1 MSGESL
7 YLDPQIRD
15 WVLFPITLV
24 MILVGILRN
33 NVTQL
38 LVSSPKKLNRSATR
52 EQRALLRAQIL
63 RANAKLSPLPP
74 SYYTSH
80 TDELIAAFTAGE
92 YLKEDPSRPNEVD
105 EHGNRVAPAP
115 GNMLTDPSMMEGMMG
130 GMKNQAVMMIPQMV
144 IMGWINF
151 FFQGFVLIKL
161 PFPLTLGFK
170 SMMQRGIETPD
181 MDVRWVSSL
190 SWYFLNW
197 FGLNGLY
204 RLLLGNDNGNT
215 LPLFLLLYSNEHL
228 AAATDRKDLAT
239 SPFAGAAAPA
249 MNQPQDYNKL
259 FASESENLQLAQG
272 LYSWMG
278 DDVDSRVLRR
288 YGKLPVA

>member
-1 MSGESL
+1 MAGESL

-33 NVTQL
+33 NVVQL
-38 LVSSPKKLNRSATR
+38 LASSPKKQSRKATR
-52 EQRALLRAQIL
+52 EQRALLRSQIL
-63 RANAKLSPLPP
+63 RNTAKASPLPP
-74 SYYTSH
+74 SFFEAH
-80 TDELIAAFTAGE
+80 TNELVTAFQEGK
-92 YLKEDPSRPNEVD
+92 YLSKPIEVD
-105 EHGNRVAPAP
+105 ENGNKIAPNP
-115 GNMLTDPSMMEGMMG
+115 TSMLTDPAAMEGMMG
-130 GMKNQAVMMIPQMV
+130 NMKNQMVMMVPQMI

-170 SMMQRGIETPD
+170 SMLQRGIDTPD

-204 RLLLGNDNGNT
+204 RVLLGSDN
-215 LPLFLLLYSNEHL
+215 
-228 AAATDRKDLAT
+228 AATDKRDLAS
-239 SPFAGAAAPA
+239 SPFATTGAAPA
-249 MNQPQDYNKL
+249 AGPNQDFNKI
-259 FASESENLQLAQG
+259 FIGESESLQIAEG
-272 LYSWMG
+272 IYKWAG
-278 DDVDSRVLRR
+278 EGIEERILRK
-288 YGKLPVA
+288 YGKIPA